1 VSFADYLADSLTANT
16 NGIIENDTNNIVRV
30 TYEVAE
36 DEFTFTSQA
45 DKIGTYKL
53 PVSVTSGFRT
63 VSDTMT
69 VVVNNVDDKATI
81 VNSIPD
87 QLLPQGTRLAIS
99 IDEIFEDIDND
110 LDYTKFILST
120 SNASSLKIQKKN
132 TDGTFSDLSS
142 PHTLVAGESTLYI
155 LAAGSIDDKG
165 SIKFESNNVGTS
177 TASVNGAISGATAL
191 VVDNNAGDIKVGDVV
206 TGTGISG
213 TVRVSSIT
221 NQNNITLSSAQS
233 LSDNVALTFTASLTE
248 FFTLKISRSIGVFYV
263 SKSGS
268 DSNNGTSLSTAFAT
282 IGKAILAAQNRD
294 TIKIGEGTYT
304 ENLVINEGLTI
315 QSTSYSAGMSD
326 ADIKKTIIKGTVN
339 AGSVVSILNTEG
351 VTIRGLAIQGSGGIN
366 TDEAGS
372 SRGWVYEDGTVVTD
386 AIIDAINW
394 NNEDSKSPNQNNNDI
409 RSAILRGDNR
419 EVETWDEWGCCVGI
433 WIEAPTVTAVVNGST
448 SGATAVVLDGNV
460 GTIEIGDIVTGD
472 GISGTVTVAAIT
484 NQNNITLSTNISL
497 ADNKTLTFTFPDG
510 NKNLRFTDGSRSFYT
525 VDQGFNY
532 ADAVQ
537 NVTENIPQATV
548 IKIDS
553 EAIWNKMDDADYG
566 WNFIGLSN
574 IIIKSTKGAG
584 VAVSE
589 ASVDLDFVHIY
600 DHQVSESDWVN
611 AAGIFARDAK
621 KINISNS
628 SIYNND
634 VQNGDGAGIGVFWSQ
649 GLSVSNTTVYDNN
662 AVGDNNCTAGGLM
675 IYFLDKL
682 TVLNS
687 VFYDNEA
694 RCDHSVRIGNA
705 REYTVNHS
713 LIENGLNFQDA
724 ENNTGLVQ
732 NSIFLD
738 RSFGQWGPTKP
749 SKLTIQNNL
758 INSNFHLDYEI
769 DRYGANN
776 LVGASTAFVDAA
788 NRDYQLTS
796 SSVLIG
802 AGIASSDV
810 LDIKGITRP
819 GPAGS
824 KPDIGPYEN
833 ALDKPDLIFAPYF
846 ATETSPNCCYH
857 SSVDM
862 FDTKNDGIDEVV
874 YIARTDDND
883 GDIVKL
889 FDAADSTSTI
899 LHEDWS
905 QYSFAKPLDINQDGY
920 LDIVIGNSSK
930 TAYLINNGSGVF
942 AAPTKEYS
950 DNGIDWDPAQ
960 KNGLGGYHW

>member
-1 VSFADYLADSLTANT
+1 
-16 NGIIENDTNNIVRV
+16 
-30 TYEVAE
+30 
-36 DEFTFTSQA
+36 
-45 DKIGTYKL
+45 
-53 PVSVTSGFRT
+53 
-63 VSDTMT
+63 M
-69 VVVNNVDDKATI
+69 
-81 VNSIPD
+81 
-87 QLLPQGTRLAIS
+87 
-99 IDEIFEDIDND
+99 
-110 LDYTKFILST
+110 
-120 SNASSLKIQKKN
+120 
-132 TDGTFSDLSS
+132 
-142 PHTLVAGESTLYI
+142 
-155 LAAGSIDDKG
+155 
-165 SIKFESNNVGTS
+165 
-177 TASVNGAISGATAL
+177 
-191 VVDNNAGDIKVGDVV
+191 
-206 TGTGISG
+206 
-213 TVRVSSIT
+213 
-221 NQNNITLSSAQS
+221 
-233 LSDNVALTFTASLTE
+233 
-248 FFTLKISRSIGVFYV
+248 
-263 SKSGS
+263 
-268 DSNNGTSLSTAFAT
+268 
-282 IGKAILAAQNRD
+282 
-294 TIKIGEGTYT
+294 
-304 ENLVINEGLTI
+304 
-315 QSTSYSAGMSD
+315 
-326 ADIKKTIIKGTVN
+326 
-339 AGSVVSILNTEG
+339 
-351 VTIRGLAIQGSGGIN
+351 
-366 TDEAGS
+366 
-372 SRGWVYEDGTVVTD
+372 
-386 AIIDAINW
+386 
-394 NNEDSKSPNQNNNDI
+394 
-409 RSAILRGDNR
+409 
-419 EVETWDEWGCCVGI
+419 
-433 WIEAPTVTAVVNGST
+433 
-448 SGATAVVLDGNV
+448 VLDGNV
-460 GTIEIGDIVTGD
+460 GTIEVGDIVTGD

-484 NQNNITLSTNISL
+484 NQNNITLSNNISL
-497 ADNKTLTFTFPDG
+497 ADDKTLTFTFPDG
-510 NKNLRFTDGSRSFYT
+510 NKNLRFTDGSRSFT
-525 VDQGFNY
+525 QLTQGFNY

-589 ASVDLDFVHIY
+589 ASVDLDYVHIY

-611 AAGIFARDAK
+611 AAGVFARDAK

-682 TVLNS
+682 TLLNS

-713 LIENGLNFQDA
+713 LIENGLYFQDA

-738 RSFGQWGPTKP
+738 RNFGQWGPTKP

-758 INSNFHLDYEI
+758 VNSNFHLDYEI
-769 DRYGANN
+769 DKYGTSN
-776 LVGASTAFVDAA
+776 LVGASTAFADAA
-788 NRDYQLTS
+788 NNDYQLTS

-810 LDIKGITRP
+810 FDIKGATRP
-819 GPAGS
+819 SPAGS

-846 ATETSPNCCYH
+846 ATETSPHCCYH
-857 SSVDM
+857 GSVDM
-862 FDTKNDGIDEVV
+862 FDADNDGVDEVA

-889 FDAADSTSTI
+889 FDAADSTSTT
-899 LHEDWS
+899 LHEDWT

-920 LDIVIGNSSK
+920 LDVVIGNSSK

-942 AAPTKEYS
+942 AAPTKEY
-950 DNGIDWDPAQ
+950 D
-960 KNGLGGYHW
+960 